1 MTLQEFKNSLKPLY
15 WKDLSVADALYA
27 IRAGVVYMIM
37 RNNNELHSLVVTDFS
52 GTNSYK
58 FKTLEDAQKKAQ
70 DMMRDKITTYFY
82 LRTE

>member
-1 MTLQEFKNSLKPLY
+1 MTSQEFKKALRPLY
-15 WKDLSVADALYA
+15 WVDFAVSDAWYA
-27 IRAGVVYMIM
+27 NRAGVVYMVM
-37 RNNNELHSLVVTDFS
+37 RNNNDLYTLVVTDFS

-58 FKTLEDAQKKAQ
+58 FKTLEDAQKKAE